1 MEGQSVKI
9 LIVDDDE
16 VYRDVLR
23 DAIVEENTELSL
35 AASGE
40 EALELLE
47 SSPFDILITD
57 LNMPGID
64 GLTLLK
70 RARQLYP
77 DILTLIIT
85 GYGSLE
91 SAVEAIRSG
100 AYDYIQKPF
109 RIDEVAVSTRNAVD
123 RVRILRERQALLE
136 ELEKAYLR
144 LQQLEGEVRKQG
156 CREPSEDEA
165 RWEGEGT
172 LPKGPTRRVWV
183 PGRALPLDVL
193 EGSKDAMAQVLTDLE
208 RLKELRRERIVD
220 EAEFERLKKII
231 LRNVDGVP

>member
-1 MEGQSVKI
+1 MENQPVKI

-16 VYRDVLR
+16 VYRDVLK
-23 DAIVEENTELSL
+23 DAIGEEDTELTL
-35 AASGE
+35 AAGGE
-40 EALELLE
+40 EALAFLE
-47 SSPFDILITD
+47 ASAFDILITD

-109 RIDEVAVSTRNAVD
+109 RIDEVAVSTRNAID

-144 LQQLEGEVRKQG
+144 LQQLEA
-156 CREPSEDEA
+156 EA
-165 RWEGEGT
+165 RRQGRHEESVEETPGGEDANA
-172 LPKGPTRRVWV
+172 PKARSRMVWV
-183 PGRALPLDVL
+183 PGQLPLDVL
-193 EGSKDAMAQVLTDLE
+193 EGPKDAMGQVLTDLE

-231 LRNVDGVP
+231 LRNVDGVR

>member
-1 MEGQSVKI
+1 MENRPIKI

-16 VYRDVLR
+16 VYRDVLK
-23 DAIVEENTELSL
+23 DAIGEEDSELSL
-35 AASGE
+35 AGSGE

-47 SSPFDILITD
+47 ASPFDILITD

-109 RIDEVAVSTRNAVD
+109 RIDEVAVSTRNAID
-123 RVRILRERQALLE
+123 KVRILRERQALLD

-144 LQQLEGEVRKQG
+144 LQQLESEARKQG
-156 CREPSEDEA
+156 RCEESAEETL
-165 RWEGEGT
+165 WEGQVAND
-172 LPKGPTRRVWV
+172 KGRSRMVWV
-183 PGRALPLDVL
+183 PGRSLPLDAFEGPKDTMGRVL
-193 EGSKDAMAQVLTDLE
+193 ADLE

-220 EAEFERLKKII
+220 ETEFERLKKII
-231 LRNVDGVP
+231 LRNVDGVR

>member
-1 MEGQSVKI
+1 MENRPVKI

-16 VYRDVLR
+16 VYRDVLK
-23 DAIVEENTELSL
+23 DAIGEADTELSV

-47 SSPFDILITD
+47 ASPFDILITD

-70 RARQLYP
+70 KARQLYP

-91 SAVEAIRSG
+91 SAVEAIRCG

-109 RIDEVAVSTRNAVD
+109 RIDEVSVSTRNAIEK
-123 RVRILRERQALLE
+123 VRILRERQALLE

-144 LQQLEGEVRKQG
+144 LQQLEGEAHTQG
-156 CREPSEDEA
+156 RDAPSAEETPWGPDKTDPKA
-165 RWEGEGT
+165 R
-172 LPKGPTRRVWV
+172 RRMVWV
-183 PGRALPLDVL
+183 PGRALPLDVPAGPR
-193 EGSKDAMAQVLTDLE
+193 EAMGQVLTDLE

-231 LRNVDGVP
+231 LRNVDGVQ

>member
-1 MEGQSVKI
+1 MKI

-16 VYRDVLR
+16 VYRDVLK
-23 DAIVEENTELSL
+23 DAIADEDTELSL

-40 EALELLE
+40 EAVELLE
-47 SSPFDILITD
+47 RAPFDILITD

-77 DILTLIIT
+77 DILALIIT

-109 RIDEVAVSTRNAVD
+109 RIDEVAVSTRNAID
-123 RVRILRERQALLE
+123 RVRMLRERQRLLQ

-144 LQQLEGEVRKQG
+144 LQQLEGEARKHG
-156 CREPSEDEA
+156 RHEEGSNEASGSFSAGDFRERSSM
-165 RWEGEGT
+165 
-172 LPKGPTRRVWV
+172 LLV
-183 PGRALPLDVL
+183 PGQTLPLDML
-193 EGSKDAMAQVLTDLE
+193 EGPKDPMAKVLTDLE
-208 RLKELRRERIVD
+208 RLKDLRRERIVD
-220 EAEFERLKKII
+220 DAEFERLKRQI
-231 LRNVDGVP
+231 LRRVDGIR

>member
-1 MEGQSVKI
+1 MEKLPVKI

-16 VYRDVLR
+16 VYRDVLK
-23 DAIVEENTELSL
+23 DAIADEDTELAV

-40 EALELLE
+40 EALGLLE
-47 SSPFDILITD
+47 RAPFDILITD

-77 DILTLIIT
+77 DILALIIT

-109 RIDEVAVSTRNAVD
+109 RIDEVAVSTRNAID
-123 RVRILRERQALLE
+123 RVRMLRERQMLLQ

-144 LQQLEGEVRKQG
+144 LQQLEGEARKHG
-156 CREPSEDEA
+156 RHEEGSNEA
-165 RWEGEGT
+165 SGTFSAGDFGERSSMLVVSGQT
-172 LPKGPTRRVWV
+172 
-183 PGRALPLDVL
+183 LPLDML
-193 EGSKDAMAQVLTDLE
+193 EGPKDTMAKVLTDLE
-208 RLKELRRERIVD
+208 RLKDLRRERIVD
-220 EAEFERLKKII
+220 DAEFERLKRQI
-231 LRNVDGVP
+231 LRRVDGIR

>member
-1 MEGQSVKI
+1 MEKRPVKI

-23 DAIVEENTELSL
+23 DAIAEEDTELSL

-40 EALELLE
+40 EAVALLE
-47 SSPFDILITD
+47 RSSFDILITD

-64 GLTLLK
+64 GLMLLK

-77 DILTLIIT
+77 EILALIIT

-109 RIDEVAVSTRNAVD
+109 RIDEVAVSTRNAID
-123 RVRILRERQALLE
+123 RVRMLRERQELLQ

-144 LQQLEGEVRKQG
+144 LQALENEVRKPG
-156 CREPSEDEA
+156 RNEENGDEA
-165 RWEGEGT
+165 AEGAESSGF
-172 LPKGPTRRVWV
+172 KGRSSMLLVSGQP
-183 PGRALPLDVL
+183 LPLNAL
-193 EGSKDAMAQVLTDLE
+193 EGPKDPMAQVLTDLE

-220 EAEFERLKKII
+220 DAEFERLKRHI
-231 LRNVDGVP
+231 LRQVDGIR

>member
-1 MEGQSVKI
+1 MENQPVKI

-16 VYRDVLR
+16 VYRDVLK
-23 DAIVEENTELSL
+23 DAIGEENTELSL

-40 EALELLE
+40 EALELLQ

-144 LQQLEGEVRKQG
+144 LQQLEGEARKKG
-156 CREPSEDEA
+156 TREESDDEGPWEDEQ
-165 RWEGEGT
+165 T
-172 LPKGPTRRVWV
+172 LAKGRPRMVWV
-183 PGRALPLDVL
+183 PGRTLPLDAL
-193 EGSKDAMAQVLTDLE
+193 QGPKDAMAQVLTDLE

-231 LRNVDGVP
+231 LRNVDGVR

>member
-1 MEGQSVKI
+1 MENQPVKI

-16 VYRDVLR
+16 VYRDVLK
-23 DAIVEENTELSL
+23 DAIVQENTELSL

-123 RVRILRERQALLE
+123 RVRILRERQALLD

-144 LQQLEGEVRKQG
+144 LQQLEAEVRKQG
-156 CREPSEDEA
+156 CREESAEEA
-165 RWEGEGT
+165 PLVGEAT
-172 LPKGPTRRVWV
+172 YFKSRSRMVWV
-183 PGRALPLDVL
+183 PGRVLPLDVL
-193 EGSKDAMAQVLTDLE
+193 EDPKDTMAQVLTDLE

-220 EAEFERLKKII
+220 EVEFERLKKII

>member
-1 MEGQSVKI
+1 VENQPVKI

-16 VYRDVLR
+16 VYRDVLK
-23 DAIVEENTELSL
+23 DAIVQENTELSL

-40 EALELLE
+40 EALQLLE

-70 RARQLYP
+70 KARQLYP

-109 RIDEVAVSTRNAVD
+109 RIDQVAVSTRNAVD
-123 RVRILRERQALLE
+123 RVRILRERQALME

-144 LQQLEGEVRKQG
+144 LQQLEGEARKQG
-156 CREPSEDEA
+156 CLEESEEEA
-165 RWEGEGT
+165 PLVGEAAHS
-172 LPKGPTRRVWV
+172 KGRPRMVWV

-193 EGSKDAMAQVLTDLE
+193 EGPKDAMAQVLTDLE

-231 LRNVDGVP
+231 LRNVDGVR